1 MHAPSAGIT
10 QVRSLAVGLS
20 ALSAPN
26 GAPAHWSSHHG
37 SASPVW
43 DSTACDGRCRIDL
56 ARKAGFPHHEPP
68 KGAVDCG
75 RQRDAEPGGLD
86 RSQRR
91 HPARAGAWG
100 PLHRRGWR
108 AAGPALDALLR
119 EGGQA
124 LGGGCWEGG
133 SCPITPTGR
142 SRTWASDWQG
152 WGAAATPWDGWTG
165 ERGRDPWSPRDAGGR
180 WGRRP
185 YRATLHGQA
194 EAAGPVVVAV
204 DPRARR
210 APATP
215 VGRSTIDPGR
225 RRPSSPASS
234 AATATM
240 PT

>member
-1 MHAPSAGIT
+1 MGVLNSQASLGSLWPWECEGRTCAP
-10 QVRSLAVGLS
+10 RLRNWRR
-20 ALSAPN
+20 PR
-26 GAPAHWSSHHG
+26 
-37 SASPVW
+37 
-43 DSTACDGRCRIDL
+43 GRDRG
-56 ARKAGFPHHEPP
+56 RVPSHHEPP

-91 HPARAGAWG
+91 HPARAGALG

-165 ERGRDPWSPRDAGGR
+165 ERGCDPWSPRDAGGR